1 MTCLTAAS
9 LTSRLAR
16 GGTGLALF
24 LVARRLFCQEKI
36 FSSSSFPLLHFFTS
50 PLLPPLAG
58 PLITFATRGS
68 PLDRFDR
75 SHLSQLSKKISSR
88 LRRRSFGR
96 DEPLLH
102 REAGS
107 AVAGRQ
113 VAAAREKRDLQ
124 EVPVPARF
132 LLKRAIPPCPLW
144 PDCVLIVVAA
154 PLSYSPHCAS
164 LRSGRLL
171 KQPGAAR

>member
-16 GGTGLALF
+16 GGAGLALF
-24 LVARRLFCQEKI
+24 VD
-36 FSSSSFPLLHFFTS
+36 SSVKRKFFLLHHS
-50 PLLPPLAG
+50 LC
-58 PLITFATRGS
+58 S
-68 PLDRFDR
+68 
-75 SHLSQLSKKISSR
+75 ISSPCFFFFLPALDYLHEER
-88 LRRRSFGR
+88 ITVGPVRSQFLEENLGGSRRPRVLPGR
-96 DEPLLH
+96 DEPLLP
-102 REAGS
+102 REVGS
-107 AVAGRQ
+107 AVVGRQ
-113 VAAAREKRDLQ
+113 VATACEKRDLQ

-132 LLKRAIPPCPLW
+132 LLKRAIPP
-144 PDCVLIVVAA
+144 VLTAGLCALPIVVAA